1 MTWNNRFRLLGG
13 VLGVILFTL
22 ALALVFNHRQNQ
34 VSSYTGQVNADT
46 YSIGADHAGTVVRQF
61 VDEGDSVTAGEELF
75 QVQSLQ
81 LKQDIANGLE
91 VSDTPA
97 YNVDAKRGIIT
108 YYAVSAGTIEELN
121 ARQGN
126 SVPAGGALAKLYGG
140 DRYLEASFH
149 LAPRDYARVVP
160 GAEARVV
167 LPNDQ
172 VITASVTKVSVANSV
187 DGTVATLKLDS
198 PQLLT
203 LTQPTLSEPGTPVVV
218 NVQLVDSGPLAPVT
232 DAVNDLLQQVGLR

>member
-1 MTWNNRFRLLGG
+1 MTWNNRLRLLGG
-13 VLGVILFTL
+13 LLGVIVVTL
-22 ALALVFNHRQNQ
+22 ALALVFNQRQNQ
-34 VSSYTGQVNADT
+34 VSSYTGQVSADS
-46 YSIGADHAGTVVRQF
+46 YAVGADQAGTVIRQL
-61 VDEGDSVTAGEELF
+61 VEDGDAVTAGQQLF

-91 VSDTPA
+91 VADTPA
-97 YNVDAKRGIIT
+97 YTVDAGRGVIT
-108 YYAVSAGTIEELN
+108 YYAVSDGTIEKLN

-126 SVPAGGALAKLYGG
+126 SVPAGGTLATLYGG
-140 DRYLEASFH
+140 ERYLEASFR

-160 GAEARVV
+160 GATARVV

-172 VITASVTKVSVANSV
+172 VISASVDKVSVANSV

-198 PQLLT
+198 PQLRKLA
-203 LTQPTLSEPGTPVVV
+203 QPTLSEPGTPVLV
-218 NVQLVDSGPLAPVT
+218 NVELVDSGPLAPVT